1 MSVLTLE
8 GWVEGGQV
16 RLLEKT
22 ALPEKTKVYVVVPE
36 TERPTPR
43 LRTPRLADPAQAGQ
57 FEMEVTELPTGKRGA
72 SGTTRA
78 GSAGARQ
85 PRSRG

>member
-22 ALPEKTKVYVVVPE
+22 ALPERTKVFVVVPGAD
-36 TERPTPR
+36 RPTPR

-57 FEMEVTELPTGKRGA
+57 FEMEVTELPTGEHDA
-72 SGTTRA
+72 EV
-78 GSAGARQ
+78 
-85 PRSRG
+85 